1 MLKNEY
7 NIDKIIKQ
15 INKYSYVSFD
25 IFDTLIKRNVPKPSD
40 IFKLI
45 ELEYNNNYE
54 KKINNFKEIRINA
67 EIEARNTAQGRE
79 PNLDDIYKKINLNQ
93 EEYDIENLKK
103 IEISLELKFCQ
114 QNKDFYPIYQ
124 YCIEQ
129 KKNIIITSDMYL
141 NKEYIEEILKNAGIN
156 KYNYLFISNDVKL
169 NKNRGKLY
177 SYIKND
183 EVIADNY
190 SKSNNT
196 YRRFKKSRLFDA

>member
-114 QNKDFYPIYQ
+114 QNKDFYPIYK
-124 YCIEQ
+124 YCIE
-129 KKNIIITSDMYL
+129 
-141 NKEYIEEILKNAGIN
+141 NK
-156 KYNYLFISNDVKL
+156 
-169 NKNRGKLY
+169 
-177 SYIKND
+177 
-183 EVIADNY
+183 
-190 SKSNNT
+190 
-196 YRRFKKSRLFDA
+196 